1 MGLLQIVI
9 RFFDGGKKK
18 LPFRWTHNFFLP
30 LIATERRIRGRKF
43 KGTDF
48 SRAYTKIKRVIN
60 EDLSVRILEKVQLFP
75 KTTSRISSFS

>member
-1 MGLLQIVI
+1 MGLLQIVL

-18 LPFRWTHNFFLP
+18 NFPFDGHNFFLP